1 MCTSDISC
9 SGFNFNKLT
18 AECQLSQLSNPK
30 SSLCSSCFFH
40 SKRCTSAPDSKT
52 LPVSSTTIS
61 TTPVKSTSNLF
72 TKPTISMTK
81 FFTTE
86 SSSAVSNVKPRLVTS
101 AISKSINTNT
111 ADVKLF
117 PYITNSRSTFERH
130 SSNTNDNKTEIVK
143 FQITTASSVKPST
156 TDIGTSKSLDKSTD
170 ISNVRLTSNIT
181 PQPTTDVRN
190 TTPIA
195 LTFTSSNTYSHPNAI
210 KVYTQTSQS
219 PNNTRIVQSSQF
231 SDRIF
236 QNTTTSNL
244 LQTFTTAFSPLNF
257 TNAVSTA
264 DVQMTSV
271 NNQINNST
279 PRILCSCSCR
289 ETESNLDQLILQRKK
304 ELKVEVKTLSITKRK
319 YISVSDPRTS
329 SKAVGYL
336 GILILCLFGALI
348 VATDL
353 INLIPKAA
361 KILPTNT
368 SS

>member
-1 MCTSDISC
+1 
-9 SGFNFNKLT
+9 
-18 AECQLSQLSNPK
+18 
-30 SSLCSSCFFH
+30 
-40 SKRCTSAPDSKT
+40 
-52 LPVSSTTIS
+52 
-61 TTPVKSTSNLF
+61 
-72 TKPTISMTK
+72 MTK
-81 FFTTE
+81 FYTTE
-86 SSSAVSNVKPRLVTS
+86 SSSTMSNVKPSLVTS
-101 AISKSINTNT
+101 PISKSINSNT
-111 ADVKLF
+111 ADVKHF
-117 PYITNSRSTFERH
+117 SYITNGRSTFERNY
-130 SSNTNDNKTEIVK
+130 SNINNNKTEMVK

-156 TDIGTSKSLDKSTD
+156 TDIGTSTSLDKSTD

-195 LTFTSSNTYSHPNAI
+195 LTFTSSNTYSHSNAI

-236 QNTTTSNL
+236 QITTTSNQ
-244 LQTFTTAFSPLNF
+244 LQTFTTAFSNSPLNF

-304 ELKVEVKTLSITKRK
+304 ELKMEVKTLSITKRK

-329 SKAVGYL
+329 SKAVGFL

-353 INLIPKAA
+353 INLIPKTS

>member
-1 MCTSDISC
+1 MNNVQCI
-9 SGFNFNKLT
+9 
-18 AECQLSQLSNPK
+18 LSFP
-30 SSLCSSCFFH
+30 
-40 SKRCTSAPDSKT
+40 APDLKT

-61 TTPVKSTSNLF
+61 TTPVKSTSKLF
-72 TKPTISMTK
+72 TKPTMSMTK
-81 FFTTE
+81 FYTTE
-86 SSSAVSNVKPRLVTS
+86 SSSTMSNVKPSLVTS

-111 ADVKLF
+111 ADVKHF
-117 PYITNSRSTFERH
+117 SYITNGRSTFERNY
-130 SSNTNDNKTEIVK
+130 SNINDNKTEMVK

-156 TDIGTSKSLDKSTD
+156 TDIGTSTSLDKSTD

-181 PQPTTDVRN
+181 PQPTTDVRK

-195 LTFTSSNTYSHPNAI
+195 LTFTSSNTYSHSNAI

-236 QNTTTSNL
+236 QNAFSN
-244 LQTFTTAFSPLNF
+244 SPLNF

-304 ELKVEVKTLSITKRK
+304 ELKMEVKTLSITKRK

-329 SKAVGYL
+329 SKAVGFL

-353 INLIPKAA
+353 INLIPKTS